1 MKNILVCFLLLT
13 SCTNHKLEPVV
24 LTEKNLEA
32 KKTVNI
38 DEELLKECGPLP
50 KFTVTHPTP
59 EDILKQKAKD
69 VLAYKECRLRH
80 SKLSKIVRDAFNIK

>member
-59 EDILKQKAKD
+59 EDILKQKAQD
-69 VLAYKECRLRH
+69 VLVYKECRLRH
-80 SKLSKIVRDAFNIK
+80 SKLSKIVIDAFNIK